1 MRIGIAHH
9 LGWAVVVTAS
19 TDHDVVDRRRI
30 ELIDQRLP
38 AAPIHHEGGTHEM
51 HRSGPALDDVA
62 LAALA
67 ADVRASA
74 MRSATAAL
82 GALAADLPADIRS
95 ISVRDWPAEF
105 PTDIAVLR
113 RPPYESRADSVM
125 YCQALAAAAADRG
138 WDVHR
143 YDHRT
148 VEADAARLLGSRAD
162 LILRGPRAAFG
173 PPWNKDHRAALAAT
187 IVAGVA

>member
-67 ADVRASA
+67 ADVRA
-74 MRSATAAL
+74 
-82 GALAADLPADIRS
+82 
-95 ISVRDWPAEF
+95 
-105 PTDIAVLR
+105 
-113 RPPYESRADSVM
+113 
-125 YCQALAAAAADRG
+125 ADRG